1 MFICHGENL
10 EDGLGYIS
18 NSYLEKYKWNSSESV
33 EFLSDTSVVVLKR
46 LVRIMMEERQITPA
60 VKSNDSRNLNQ
71 GEIEPKYSGKRWG

>member
-10 EDGLGYIS
+10 EDGLGYSS
-18 NSYLEKYKWNSSESV
+18 NSCLEKNKRTSNESV

-46 LVRIMMEERQITPA
+46 LVRIMMEERQMAPM

-71 GEIEPKYSGKRWG
+71 GEIGPRYSGKRWG